1 LIKKVIQDCR
11 KRQRKSQKKLYKM
24 FYAYGMSITLRYA
37 DSKEQAAEVF
47 NDAFYLH
54 ADVEVIAGSE

>member
-1 LIKKVIQDCR
+1 
-11 KRQRKSQKKLYKM
+11 M